1 LIQDIN
7 KEDKKVEEVMDYK
20 EEMILEIKRIHK
32 DQKKVNN
39 KVTHLGKDQVIKVEV
54 DIIINIIMID
64 HHQGIEIE
72 IMIVVDMINVVGI
85 HVNVVEIGSQE
96 NGEVGRISKEGHGI
110 IIMSVEIIVIIMIEG
125 MIKNRIIV
133 KEENIK
139 AIIIIIIIRKEC
151 RIEVNRKKV
160 MLEIIDVI

>member
-1 LIQDIN
+1 
-7 KEDKKVEEVMDYK
+7 MDYK